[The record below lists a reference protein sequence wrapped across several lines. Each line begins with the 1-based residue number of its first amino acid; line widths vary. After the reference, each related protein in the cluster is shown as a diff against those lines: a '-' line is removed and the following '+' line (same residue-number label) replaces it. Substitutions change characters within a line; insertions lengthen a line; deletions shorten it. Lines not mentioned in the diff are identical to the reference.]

1 MCEGMQIH
9 ACVWGGNANWGAG
22 FGTNEAPQTPIF
34 GVDFSGGFTSP
45 IQFQTCPEVCRDKAH
60 KARPQDPG
68 TLPLPAVEAWG
79 RTLPLCRILWPRLYS
94 EGLEPDDPEGPRL
107 L

>member
-1 MCEGMQIH
+1 MRVCGG
-9 ACVWGGNANWGAG
+9 GGNANWGAG

-45 IQFQTCPEVCRDKAH
+45 VQFQTCPEVSRDKDH

-68 TLPLPAVEAWG
+68 PLPLPDIKARG
-79 RTLPLCRILWPRLYS
+79 QPLPLCRILWSHLYS
-94 EGLEPDDPEGPRL
+94 EELEPDDPEGPCL